1 MLDARGSQLP
11 TPERVAARAFKAQET
26 PDMQALDY
34 RLRCSLV
41 QVTGCRR
48 GHCAAMCCRDTPRES
63 TGQVLRD
70 AAGWAAALIPGFRP
84 VQRLYANA
92 VGVDIGGLD
101 ALASERSLVERCSV
115 NDLRLHQLR

>member
-48 GHCAAMCCRDTPRES
+48 GHCAALCCRDTPRES

-70 AAGWAAALIPGFRP
+70 AAGWAAKSARRLATTSLSSQLSSLGSDRCNVSMP
-84 VQRLYANA
+84 VQ
-92 VGVDIGGLD
+92 
-101 ALASERSLVERCSV
+101 LA
-115 NDLRLHQLR
+115 